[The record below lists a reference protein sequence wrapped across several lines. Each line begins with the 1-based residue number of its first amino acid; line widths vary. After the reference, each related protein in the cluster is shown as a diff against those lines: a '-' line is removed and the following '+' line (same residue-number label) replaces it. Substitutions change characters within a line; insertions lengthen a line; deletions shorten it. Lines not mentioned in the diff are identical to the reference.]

1 MKIKNPKSDLS
12 RLRREIRIPKSENK
26 GALNMSETLIIIGGF
41 FHLGFVVFHLF
52 FWRLFKWKKDLSSLN
67 FINRAVMQILN
78 LCLIFVFL
86 AAGLI
91 SIFYAHDLVFTS
103 LGKVLI
109 ISISV
114 FWFIRL
120 IEQIVY
126 FGLTKKLSVILSALF
141 ALGSIVYIVPIL

>member
-1 MKIKNPKSDLS
+1 MNES
-12 RLRREIRIPKSENK
+12 
-26 GALNMSETLIIIGGF
+26 LILFGGF

-52 FWRLFKWKKDLSSLN
+52 SWRLFKWKTARRSEYFSALEGGKDLSSLN

-103 LGKVLI
+103 LGKILI
-109 ISISV
+109 ISISA

-120 IEQIVY
+120 IEQIIF
-126 FGLTKKLSVILSALF
+126 FGLKKKLSVILSALF

>member
-1 MKIKNPKSDLS
+1 MTES
-12 RLRREIRIPKSENK
+12 
-26 GALNMSETLIIIGGF
+26 LIIFGGI
-41 FHLGFVVFHLF
+41 FHLGFVVFHRF
-52 FWRLFKWKKDLSSLN
+52 FWRLFKWKPARRSEYFSTLEGGKDLSSLN

-86 AAGLI
+86 TAGLI

-103 LGKVLI
+103 LGKILI
-109 ISISV
+109 ISISA

-120 IEQIVY
+120 IEQIIY
-126 FGLTKKLSVILSALF
+126 FGLRKKLSVILSALF

>member
-1 MKIKNPKSDLS
+1 
-12 RLRREIRIPKSENK
+12 
-26 GALNMSETLIIIGGF
+26 MSESLIIFGGF

-52 FWRLFKWKKDLSSLN
+52 FWRLFKWKPARRSEYFSALEGGKDLSSLN

-91 SIFYAHDLVFTS
+91 SIFYAHDLISTS

-120 IEQIVY
+120 IEQIIF
-126 FGLTKKLSVILSALF
+126 FGLKKKLSVILSALF

>member
-1 MKIKNPKSDLS
+1 
-12 RLRREIRIPKSENK
+12 
-26 GALNMSETLIIIGGF
+26 MSETLIIFGGF

-52 FWRLFKWKKDLSSLN
+52 FWRIFKWRKDLSSLN

-86 AAGLI
+86 TAGLI

-103 LGKVLI
+103 LGKILI
-109 ISISV
+109 ISISA

-120 IEQIVY
+120 IEQIIF
-126 FGLTKKLSVILSALF
+126 FGFRKKLSVILSVLF
-141 ALGSIVYIVPIL
+141 ALGSIVYLVPIL